1 MLIEFQPALQQL
13 LEMGYNICC
22 TPGTAAYYI
31 SQGGIPAD
39 KITVVEKP
47 GLAELRV
54 LNKSSSVDL
63 DDGNGVTTT
72 GSSNGSDLPE
82 ASALTVSVS
91 GVVPT
96 MLTPSDDSPTD
107 LYYSAANTAR
117 TAATQSAL
125 DWIRSK
131 KIDLLINI
139 PDGSLRRDEVTAG
152 YLLRRGCVDFGTSL
166 LTNIK

>member
-1 MLIEFQPALQQL
+1 MEFQPALQQL

-31 SQGGIPAD
+31 NQGGIPAD

-47 GLAELRV
+47 GQAELHV
-54 LNKSSSVDL
+54 LNKSSSVDM
-63 DDGNGVTTT
+63 DDENSTCDTSPTTSGVQ
-72 GSSNGSDLPE
+72 GLS
-82 ASALTVSVS
+82 VSVS
-91 GVVPT
+91 AAVST
-96 MLTPSDDSPTD
+96 MLTPADDSPAD
-107 LYYSAANTAR
+107 LYFSAANTAK
-117 TAATQSAL
+117 TAATHSAL

-139 PDGSLRRDEVTAG
+139 PDGSLRRDEITAG

>member
-31 SQGGIPAD
+31 NQAGIPAD

-47 GLAELRV
+47 GRAELQV

-63 DDGNGVTTT
+63 EETGADGAGNAASNVLSVDVNG
-72 GSSNGSDLPE
+72 
-82 ASALTVSVS
+82 LTPS
-91 GVVPT
+91 
-96 MLTPSDDSPTD
+96 MLTPADDSPTD
-107 LYYSAANTAR
+107 LYYSTANTAKA
-117 TAATQSAL
+117 TATHSAL

-139 PDGSLRRDEVTAG
+139 PDGSLRRDEITAG
-152 YLLRRGCVDFGTSL
+152 YLLRRGAVDFGTSI